1 MKDIKIAR
9 FKNPLKISSVTRLS
23 NNITAIKGE
32 GFLDA
37 DEVYI
42 NEIHQRSWIIL
53 SDKEIAV
60 NFPGG
65 EKVLT
70 VAVLTEKL
78 ILNQPNLTFFEIG
91 RSFKSIEGMSKLIQ
105 NFIVPLMRTPGT
117 NKFDTFGGG
126 MLKLPGKLMTNAGGN
141 IKADIVNAV
150 ERTKNYLI
158 NKQNRLNIP
167 LAEKLLDVRVVAVSL
182 DADHNMSVAVTIT
195 NKAGE
200 SSNVTI

>member
-1 MKDIKIAR
+1 MKDIKIAK

-53 SDKEIAV
+53 SDKELAV

-91 RSFKSIEGMSKLIQ
+91 PSFKSIEGMSKLIQ

>member
-9 FKNPLKISSVTRLS
+9 FKNPLKVSSVTRLS

-91 RSFKSIEGMSKLIQ
+91 PSFKSIEGMSKLIQ

-182 DADHNMSVAVTIT
+182 DADHNTSVAVTIT

>member
-23 NNITAIKGE
+23 NNITVIKGE

-78 ILNQPNLTFFEIG
+78 ILNQPNITFFEIG
-91 RSFKSIEGMSKLIQ
+91 PSFKSIEGMSKLIQ

>member
-1 MKDIKIAR
+1 MKDIKIAK

-60 NFPGG
+60 NFPSG

-91 RSFKSIEGMSKLIQ
+91 PSFKSIEGMSKLIQ

>member
-32 GFLDA
+32 GFLEA
-37 DEVYI
+37 NEVYI
-42 NEIHQRSWIIL
+42 NEISQRSYIIL

-60 NFPGG
+60 NFPGD
-65 EKVLT
+65 EKILN
-70 VAVLTEKL
+70 VAVLTEQL

-91 RSFKSIEGMSKLIQ
+91 PSFKSIEGMSKLIQ
-105 NFIVPLMRTPGT
+105 NFIVPLMRTPNT

-150 ERTKNYLI
+150 DRTKNYLI
-158 NKQNRLNIP
+158 NKQNKLNIP
-167 LAEKLLDVRVVAVSL
+167 LSEKLLDVRVVAVSI
-182 DADHNMSVAVTIT
+182 DAEHNMSVAVTIT

-200 SSNVTI
+200 SSSITI

>member
-32 GFLDA
+32 GFLEA
-37 DEVYI
+37 NEVYI
-42 NEIHQRSWIIL
+42 NEISQRSYIIL
-53 SDKEIAV
+53 SGKEIAV
-60 NFPGG
+60 NFPGD
-65 EKVLT
+65 EKILN
-70 VAVLTEKL
+70 VAVLTEQL

-91 RSFKSIEGMSKLIQ
+91 PSFKSIEGMSKLIQ
-105 NFIVPLMRTPGT
+105 NFIVPLMRTPNT

-150 ERTKNYLI
+150 DRTKNYLI
-158 NKQNRLNIP
+158 NKQNKLNIP
-167 LAEKLLDVRVVAVSL
+167 LSEKLLDVRVVAVSI
-182 DADHNMSVAVTIT
+182 DAEHNMSVAVTIT

-200 SSNVTI
+200 SSSITI

>member
-9 FKNPLKISSVTRLS
+9 FKNPLKVSSVTRLS

-53 SDKEIAV
+53 SDKELAV

-91 RSFKSIEGMSKLIQ
+91 PSFKSIEGMSKLIQ

-117 NKFDTFGGG
+117 NKLDTFGGG

>member
-1 MKDIKIAR
+1 M
-9 FKNPLKISSVTRLS
+9 
-23 NNITAIKGE
+23 
-32 GFLDA
+32 
-37 DEVYI
+37 YI

-91 RSFKSIEGMSKLIQ
+91 PSFKSIEGMSKLIQ

>member
-9 FKNPLKISSVTRLS
+9 FKNPLKVSSVTRLS

-32 GFLDA
+32 GFLEA
-37 DEVYI
+37 NEVYI
-42 NEIHQRSWIIL
+42 NEISQRSYIIL

-60 NFPGG
+60 NFPGD
-65 EKVLT
+65 EKILN
-70 VAVLTEKL
+70 VAVLTEQL

-91 RSFKSIEGMSKLIQ
+91 PSFKSIEGMSKLIQ
-105 NFIVPLMRTPGT
+105 NFIVPLMRTPNT

>member
-9 FKNPLKISSVTRLS
+9 FKNPLKVSSVTRLS

-78 ILNQPNLTFFEIG
+78 ILNQPNITFFEIG
-91 RSFKSIEGMSKLIQ
+91 PSFKSIEGMSKLIQ

>member
-23 NNITAIKGE
+23 NNITAIRGE
-32 GFLDA
+32 GFLEA
-37 DEVYI
+37 NEVYI
-42 NEIHQRSWIIL
+42 NEISQRSYIIL

-60 NFPGG
+60 NFPGD
-65 EKVLT
+65 EKILN
-70 VAVLTEKL
+70 VAVLTEQL

-91 RSFKSIEGMSKLIQ
+91 PSFKSIEGMSKLIQ
-105 NFIVPLMRTPGT
+105 NFIVPLMRTPNT

-150 ERTKNYLI
+150 DRTKNYLI
-158 NKQNRLNIP
+158 NKQNKLNIP
-167 LAEKLLDVRVVAVSL
+167 LSEKLLDVRVVAVSI
-182 DADHNMSVAVTIT
+182 DAEHNMSVAVTIT

-200 SSNVTI
+200 SSSITI

>member
-9 FKNPLKISSVTRLS
+9 FKNPLKVSSVTRLS

-53 SDKEIAV
+53 SDKELAV

-91 RSFKSIEGMSKLIQ
+91 PSFKSIEGMSKLIQ

>member
-9 FKNPLKISSVTRLS
+9 FKNPLKVSSVTRLS

-91 RSFKSIEGMSKLIQ
+91 PSFKSIEGMSKLIQ

>member
-9 FKNPLKISSVTRLS
+9 FKNPLKVSSVTRLS

-91 RSFKSIEGMSKLIQ
+91 PSFKSIEGMSKLIQ
-105 NFIVPLMRTPGT
+105 NFILPLMRTPGT

>member
-91 RSFKSIEGMSKLIQ
+91 PSFKSIEGMSKLIQ

>member
-1 MKDIKIAR
+1 MKDIKIAK

-91 RSFKSIEGMSKLIQ
+91 PSFKSIEGMSKLIQ

>member
-9 FKNPLKISSVTRLS
+9 FKNPLKVSSVTRLS

-91 RSFKSIEGMSKLIQ
+91 PSFKSIEGMSKLIQ

-158 NKQNRLNIP
+158 NKQNRINIP

>member
-9 FKNPLKISSVTRLS
+9 FKNPLKVSSVTRLS

-32 GFLDA
+32 GFLEA
-37 DEVYI
+37 NEVYI
-42 NEIHQRSWIIL
+42 NEISQRSYIIL

-60 NFPGG
+60 NFPGD
-65 EKVLT
+65 EKILN
-70 VAVLTEKL
+70 VAVLTEQL

-91 RSFKSIEGMSKLIQ
+91 PSFKSIEGMSKLIQ
-105 NFIVPLMRTPGT
+105 NFIVPLMRTPNT

-150 ERTKNYLI
+150 DRTKNYLI
-158 NKQNRLNIP
+158 NKQNKLNIP
-167 LAEKLLDVRVVAVSL
+167 LSEKLLDVRVVAVSI
-182 DADHNMSVAVTIT
+182 DAEHNMSVAVTIT

-200 SSNVTI
+200 SSSITI

>member
-91 RSFKSIEGMSKLIQ
+91 PSFKSIEGMSKLIQ

-158 NKQNRLNIP
+158 NKQNRINIP

>member
-53 SDKEIAV
+53 SDKELAV

-91 RSFKSIEGMSKLIQ
+91 PSFKSIEGMSKLIQ